1 MTDSTRSD
9 RGSSNTQLLAGIAS
23 RHRPRLLEL
32 LPWVLAIAAFFI
44 FPTYLSLGTRVL
56 VMVLFALSLDL
67 LLGYAGI
74 VTLGHA
80 AYFGLGAYAVGI
92 LNVRGIVADPLLGL
106 LIAAVIGG
114 AVGLVLGA
122 IILRTAGL
130 TLLMLTIA
138 VLFMFSEA
146 ANKAGFLTG
155 GADGLQGIVVGP
167 VLGLFDFDFRWRTA
181 YLYVLAVLAIVTVLA
196 RWLVY
201 SPFGLALEGIREN
214 CRRMTAIGA
223 PVRARLVVVYAVS
236 AAMAAVAGALN
247 TQVNQFAALNS
258 LSMDL
263 SGAVLVM
270 LVLGGT
276 GRFYGAF
283 IGAPAYLIVE
293 HLLSAQDPT
302 YWLFWIGVMLILVAM
317 VAPGGM
323 LSIVDVVRAR
333 LSKESP

>member
-1 MTDSTRSD
+1 
-9 RGSSNTQLLAGIAS
+9 
-23 RHRPRLLEL
+23 
-32 LPWVLAIAAFFI
+32 
-44 FPTYLSLGTRVL
+44 
-56 VMVLFALSLDL
+56 
-67 LLGYAGI
+67 
-74 VTLGHA
+74 
-80 AYFGLGAYAVGI
+80 
-92 LNVRGIVADPLLGL
+92 
-106 LIAAVIGG
+106 
-114 AVGLVLGA
+114 
-122 IILRTAGL
+122 
-130 TLLMLTIA
+130 
-138 VLFMFSEA
+138 
-146 ANKAGFLTG
+146 
-155 GADGLQGIVVGP
+155 
-167 VLGLFDFDFRWRTA
+167 
-181 YLYVLAVLAIVTVLA
+181 
-196 RWLVY
+196 
-201 SPFGLALEGIREN
+201 
-214 CRRMTAIGA
+214 
-223 PVRARLVVVYAVS
+223 
-236 AAMAAVAGALN
+236 MAAVAGALN